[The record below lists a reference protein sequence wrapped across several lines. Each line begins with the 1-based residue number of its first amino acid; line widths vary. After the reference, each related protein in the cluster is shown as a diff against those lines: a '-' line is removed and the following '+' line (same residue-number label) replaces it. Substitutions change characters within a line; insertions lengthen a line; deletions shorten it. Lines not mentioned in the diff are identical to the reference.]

1 LRAVANTKDLHVI
14 ADNLVDRYVGPRR
27 TYEFAGILHEPDSSA
42 GRECA
47 QPSNASNYGLGNAAG
62 GGGIVFTDVL
72 DDVSEIASGCGRPA
86 DAH

>member
-1 LRAVANTKDLHVI
+1 M
-14 ADNLVDRYVGPRR
+14 
-27 TYEFAGILHEPDSSA
+27 
-42 GRECA
+42 CA
-47 QPSNASNYGLGNAAG
+47 TQQRPNYGLGNAAG